1 MDSMQSG
8 LLVAGIA
15 ALWLASGPAADG
27 ATMPCADSQTVAAQ
41 PAEPLPTFGAARFDS
56 VLTDQARIYAGL
68 RPLDSMRF
76 RNLTLSKGWA
86 THRELFTENWSKLEK
101 RFEAMERWRETELAG
116 IPMAGATLFYPFSGP
131 DFLNADVF
139 FPECDTQVYISL
151 EKAGTIPAADVS
163 EERFVNFIEDI
174 RASLSNIFVRN
185 YFVTKRMQDQFHT
198 TYLQGNLAVF
208 MVFLARRHCALVSV
222 TNVCI
227 DSQGVIAG
235 RPAGANVSRKKTTA
249 GIDIQYVKA
258 GTDGKIRHLYYF
270 AVDIQD
276 SSLALKPQV
285 QSYLRSQNN
294 MVMFTKAASYC
305 LHGDNFSIIRDLCL
319 RARMV
324 LEDDSGIP
332 YRFFKP
338 EEWTVTLYGNYTRQS
353 KYFNYGFQK
362 DMAEVFKSGKG
373 IKPLSFNVG
382 YHWEDQY
389 SSLILAVRK

>member
-1 MDSMQSG
+1 MDNVKLG

-15 ALWLASGPAADG
+15 ALWLASGQNAAGVPMPAVV
-27 ATMPCADSQTVAAQ
+27 SQTPAAQ
-41 PAEPLPTFGAARFDS
+41 PAEPKLSFGAARFDS

-68 RPLDSMRF
+68 WPLDSMRF

-86 THRELFTENWSKLEK
+86 AHRELFDENWSKLEK
-101 RFEAMERWRETELAG
+101 RFKAMERWRETELGG

-151 EKAGTIPAADVS
+151 EKAGSIPAVDVS

-208 MVFLARRHCALVSV
+208 MVFLARRDCALVSV

-227 DSQGVIAG
+227 DSQGVIVG

-258 GTDGKIRHLYYF
+258 GTDGKTRHLYYF

-276 SSLALKPQV
+276 SSIALKPQV
-285 QSYLRSQNN
+285 QSYLRSLNN
-294 MVMFTKAASYC
+294 MIMFTKAASYC
-305 LHGDNFSIIRDLCL
+305 LHGNNFSIIRDLCL

-338 EEWTVTLYGNYTRQS
+338 EEWTVTLYGNYAKQAE
-353 KYFNYGFQK
+353 YFNYGFQK
-362 DMAEVFKSGKG
+362 DLAAAFRLGKG
-373 IKPLSFNVG
+373 VKPLSFNVG
-382 YHWEDQY
+382 YNWTGQY
-389 SSLILAVRK
+389 SSMILAVRK